1 MLVEAFGVVVEE
13 KDMLELMKMSKHNFS
28 RSRLMHHPDFA
39 GDKSSKRND
48 ERSVKAKDNEITK
61 GKKHCQNKRQTLT
74 ILFQQ
79 KVLRNFF
86 GRGENYSP

>member
-1 MLVEAFGVVVEE
+1 MGKIISWANNDCFVEAFGVVVEE

-61 GKKHCQNKRQTLT
+61 GKTGGKSIAKIKGKL
-74 ILFQQ
+74 
-79 KVLRNFF
+79 
-86 GRGENYSP
+86 